1 MRRLLTPWK
10 LAIAF
15 LAVVGVMIGLLFV
28 LPDEGSYL
36 FLPDEPHPV
45 APLVEVEGGEP
56 PDGRGG
62 LYFVDVL
69 VRRPSIA
76 ERLLSQVFYDG
87 ASLVPAEAVNPTGLS
102 ERVRRQASLEV
113 MSRSQQ
119 VAAAVALRA
128 AGYEVE
134 AHENGAFVVQ
144 VIPRAPAAGKLRPSD
159 VIVELD
165 GRRVDSLGRLRSLL
179 GAHEPG
185 DEVELGVR
193 RGKERLGVSVEL
205 AADPQQPGRG
215 VIGVIVEE
223 SVDIRLPLDVEIDAG
238 NVGGPSAGLAFALG
252 ILEELGRD
260 VDHGLR
266 VAVTG
271 EIELD
276 GSVTA
281 VGGIKQKTIGA
292 KEAGIQ
298 LFLVPAGDNAR
309 EARRY
314 ADGMRIVPVQSFQQA
329 LRALAT
335 ASGVAQN

>member
-10 LAIAF
+10 LAISF
-15 LAVVGVMIGLLFV
+15 LAVVGVAIGLLFV
-28 LPDEGSYL
+28 LPDQGSYL
-36 FLPDEPHPV
+36 FIPDEPHPV
-45 APLVEVEGGEP
+45 APLVEVEGGKP

-69 VRRPSIA
+69 VRQPSIA
-76 ERLLSQVFYDG
+76 ERLLPEVFYDG

-102 ERVRRQASLEV
+102 ERARRQSSLEV

-134 AHENGAFVVQ
+134 ARENGAFVVQ
-144 VIPRAPAAGKLRPSD
+144 VIAGTPAAGKLRPAD

-165 GRRVDSLGRLRSLL
+165 GRRVDSLSRLRSLL
-179 GAHEPG
+179 ASHGPG
-185 DEVELGVR
+185 DEVELVVR
-193 RGKERLGVSVEL
+193 REQERLGVSIEL

-215 VIGVIVEE
+215 VIGVLVEE
-223 SVDIRLPLDVEIDAG
+223 SVDVRLPLDVEIDAG

-252 ILEELGRD
+252 VLEELGRD

-276 GSVTA
+276 GSVTP

-292 KEAGIQ
+292 SDAGIQ

-314 ADGMRIVPVQSFQQA
+314 ADGMRIVPVHSFQQA

-335 ASGVAQN
+335 ASEDAQH